1 MKVRKLKIS
10 RLIQFRAR
18 NRAVQVPEIRLSGKW
33 LLDIGFEQGKN
44 VTVTVQNKKL
54 IITLDEKS

>member
-1 MKVRKLKIS
+1 MKVRKLKIN
-10 RLIQFRAR
+10 RLVQFRAR

-33 LLDIGFEQGKN
+33 LLDKGFEQGKN